1 MRKTLIAALALLPA
15 LAQAAPAASAP
26 HGHDPARFNEV
37 KARQLQLLSQHIQI
51 LQTAQG
57 CVQAAQNPQALKS
70 CREAQRQ
77 QMEALRPEH

>member
-26 HGHDPARFNEV
+26 HGREPARFNEIKV
-37 KARQLQLLSQHIQI
+37 RQLQLLAQHIQI

-57 CVQAAQNPQALKS
+57 CVQAAQNPQALKR
-70 CREAQRQ
+70 CRETQRQ
-77 QMEALRPEH
+77 QMEELRPEH